1 MNNLNFDTHKF
12 VEDMVQAKM
21 PKAQA
26 EVLVEACVGW
36 LNGSTATKDD
46 LNNLEKRFE
55 DKLEHSQQLLRAEIK
70 QSEQLLEGKIEAVRV
85 EIKQS
90 EQLLEGKIEA
100 VQAEIKQSEQLLEG
114 KIEAVQTE
122 IKQSEQRLWIR
133 MLVGQIAS
141 VGLIIGALQY
151 WS

>member
-46 LNNLEKRFE
+46 LNNLGKRFGDNLEQVEKRFE
-55 DKLEHSQQLLRAEIK
+55 DKLEHSQQLLEDKIK
-70 QSEQLLEGKIEAVRV
+70 QSEQLLR
-85 EIKQS
+85 
-90 EQLLEGKIEA
+90 
-100 VQAEIKQSEQLLEG
+100 AEIKQSEQLLEG